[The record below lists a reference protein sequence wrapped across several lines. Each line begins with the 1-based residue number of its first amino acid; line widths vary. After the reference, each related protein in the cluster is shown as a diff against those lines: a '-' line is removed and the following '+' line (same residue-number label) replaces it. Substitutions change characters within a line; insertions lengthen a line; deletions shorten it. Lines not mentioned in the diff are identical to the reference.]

1 MQTVSYMKTRTNN
14 GIGCVAGLMLIS
26 LQTLIQED
34 RITASTAGSPA
45 PSAAPSTRRWC
56 AAQRG
61 LLRTL
66 TEAHTSR
73 RSSVFRGTPENVG
86 RQGQRQAASG
96 HGSRRRAAAAAGASP
111 HAQGGNAPLFD
122 DGKAGGQRRADALRQ
137 GLPHLTDPASLQGKN
152 AGKQAEGTG
161 TTENG
166 KQPAAQKKRTRTT
179 SQATTT
185 QTSVADPLW
194 DPSLLTTVQDSCGW
208 QDDDAEKDV

>member
-1 MQTVSYMKTRTNN
+1 VLR
-14 GIGCVAGLMLIS
+14 
-26 LQTLIQED
+26 
-34 RITASTAGSPA
+34 PA
-45 PSAAPSTRRWC
+45 PAA
-56 AAQRG
+56 AALLNASCSELSQRPILAG
-61 LLRTL
+61 VVASS
-66 TEAHTSR
+66 EAHLRMSGCKASSKQR
-73 RSSVFRGTPENVG
+73 RET
-86 RQGQRQAASG
+86 
-96 HGSRRRAAAAAGASP
+96 GSRRRAAAAAGASP

-166 KQPAAQKKRTRTT
+166 KQLAAQKKRTRTT